1 MKSGELAAAIVV
13 LALAAVLLVLG
24 ILHFLERDPLL
35 NNAWIRASKE
45 ERAAPEKGSKRDRR
59 EQG

>member
-24 ILHFLERDPLL
+24 ILHFLERAPLL
-35 NNAWIRASKE
+35 NNAWIRCKLCLT
-45 ERAAPEKGSKRDRR
+45 
-59 EQG
+59 